1 MKSFG
6 GILVIAQMVL
16 FSSWGFYDLI
26 MADVIDE
33 DRVKWERKE
42 SVSTSVHGV
51 QALIVKP
58 SQSLAP
64 MLGVWLLSKHGLH
77 DNSNDS
83 NTSHSS
89 QLQHAI
95 YSLMFEFH

>member
-1 MKSFG
+1 MKNFG
-6 GILVIAQMVL
+6 NISYRPNGFI
-16 FSSWGFYDLI
+16 FSWGFYDLI

-58 SQSLAP
+58 SQSLA
-64 MLGVWLLSKHGLH
+64 LCLACGC
-77 DNSNDS
+77 
-83 NTSHSS
+83 
-89 QLQHAI
+89 
-95 YSLMFEFH
+95 